1 MQSALITLGII
12 DVLVV
17 LAVVLL
23 VKPDL
28 GRQRLDRLYG
38 AQDPRC
44 TSCGDPTNYRAP
56 LCPKC
61 ARRLREAQSAQAE
74 GREVI
79 DTGSGQRQ
87 Q

>member
-38 AQDPRC
+38 ARDPRC
-44 TSCGDPTNYRAP
+44 TSCGDPTNYQAP

-61 ARRLREAQSAQAE
+61 ARRLREDRNLPS
-74 GREVI
+74 GKEVR
-79 DTGSGQRQ
+79 TR
-87 Q
+87 